1 MRKLIA
7 IMTCQKNRQKA
18 LAQQSTWVA
27 DVRAKGYADVRFF
40 YGGPAPAIQFS
51 EDVYLDVDD
60 SYYGIP
66 AKVQA
71 MCRWADRYGYDWMA
85 KVDDDVY
92 VAPERLPYVPFG
104 CADYIGRFR
113 SPYGKVYPV
122 HFASGFT
129 YWLSNHA
136 MLAVAETPL
145 NGDWMDERFVA
156 TALARRRIWGYNDP
170 INYVVSGPY
179 TSGKELRGRALGNG
193 TFFCEYR
200 ADQMLEM
207 HEAFRDADPV
217 LNHPGLRLQPKVEV
231 TEEMLRS
238 KPGDSIPPHKI
249 ERYLCRK

>member
-1 MRKLIA
+1 
-7 IMTCQKNRQKA
+7 MTWAKDV
-18 LAQQSTWVA
+18 VA
-27 DVRAKGYADVRFF
+27 RGYADVHFF
-40 YGGPAPAIQFS
+40 LGRHPDPFIADDASEVAPDTTWFR
-51 EDVYLDVDD
+51 DVDD

-71 MCRWADRYGYDWMA
+71 MCSWAHRHGYDWLA

-92 VAPERLPYVPFG
+92 VVPERLPYVPFG

-136 MLAVAETPL
+136 MRIVAETPL

-179 TSGKELRGRALGNG
+179 TSGKELRGRPLGRG
-193 TFFCEYR
+193 TFFCEYPHP
-200 ADQMLEM
+200 DQMREM
-207 HEAFRDADPV
+207 HETFRDAEPV
-217 LNHPGLRLQPKVEV
+217 FDHPGLRLQPMVEV
-231 TEEMLRS
+231 TEEILRS
-238 KPGDSIPPHKI
+238 APGDKIPVHKV
-249 ERYLCRK
+249 ERYMR